1 MGNVRIIWY
10 CLAATWV
17 LMAGEG
23 SLEEAGFELGFNR
36 WKGFIERGKNELQME
51 GNNADKSLEVG

>member
-1 MGNVRIIWY
+1 
-10 CLAATWV
+10 
-17 LMAGEG
+17 MAGEG